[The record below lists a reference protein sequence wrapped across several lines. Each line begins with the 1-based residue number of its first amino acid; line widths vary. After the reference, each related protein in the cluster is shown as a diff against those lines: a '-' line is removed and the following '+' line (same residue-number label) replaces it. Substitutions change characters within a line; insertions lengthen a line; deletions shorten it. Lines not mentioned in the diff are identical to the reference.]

1 MTRRP
6 VRSQCRSVLSF
17 TLTASL
23 LVGSIS
29 HTAFAQTAATAKGTG
44 SEPSDEARKEAASR
58 FERGLDLFDR
68 GNSSAALAEFKRA
81 YELVPSALVLYNI
94 ALVHAAANS
103 PVEALDALDK
113 LIANPGSLSKDGL
126 ARATKLRADQ
136 ALNVAE
142 ITVDI
147 ALEGAVVEVDNVEVA
162 RTPLKGA
169 IRVSGGSHIVGLVAQ
184 GYAPARKQITT
195 PGASKLEVKF
205 DLVPL
210 QGRIGHLAVKSHLPG
225 AEVVVDSQVVGKTPL
240 STSLSIVPGK
250 HTVELRR
257 AGYTTAKQ
265 EVDLGDG
272 ATGEVTLE
280 PVEEA
285 SAVAR
290 DGARVVLEISEP
302 EALVTIDG
310 TARGLYTKSMLLA
323 KGPHTLLVQ
332 RADFE
337 TFEREI
343 VVGDTGT
350 TVKVELVPTPEKR
363 DAHVS
368 SARLHRTLGIVG
380 IGAGAA
386 VAAGS
391 VVFLVVN
398 GGSKSDAQTAYDQ
411 IVKESQ
417 PGSGERCDPKSQQPD
432 DCVPTLESRK
442 KDLDSAKN
450 RDVIGY
456 VGAGIGG
463 ALVVAG
469 IVVLATGGDPHKY
482 DRFDSKASAK
492 NFRIVPTGWFLPGG
506 GGGGGVYGTF

>member
-1 MTRRP
+1 MTFRPARRASL
-6 VRSQCRSVLSF
+6 RLF
-17 TLTASL
+17 ALTLTTTLAAQVPANAWAQSTPKEGAGAS
-23 LVGSIS
+23 
-29 HTAFAQTAATAKGTG
+29 
-44 SEPSDEARKEAASR
+44 EDARKEAASR

-68 GNSSAALAEFKRA
+68 GNPSAALAEFKRA

-94 ALVHAAANS
+94 ALVHAASNA

-113 LIANPGSLSKDGL
+113 LVANPGTLSKEGL
-126 ARATKLRADQ
+126 ARATKLRDEQ
-136 ALNVAE
+136 SLNVAE
-142 ITVDI
+142 ITVEV
-147 ALEGAVVEVDNVEVA
+147 AAEGAVVEVDNVEVA
-162 RTPLKGA
+162 RTPLKA
-169 IRVSGGSHIVGLVAQ
+169 PIRVSGGSHVVGVVAQ

-195 PGASKLEVKF
+195 PGASKMTMKF

-210 QGRIGHLAVKSHLPG
+210 QGRIAHLAVKSRLPG
-225 AEVVVDSQVVGKTPL
+225 ADVVVDSQVVGKTPL

-257 AGYTTAKQ
+257 AGYSTAKQ
-265 EVDLGDG
+265 ELDLGDG

-280 PVEEA
+280 PQEEA
-285 SAVAR
+285 SAIAR
-290 DGARVVLEISEP
+290 EGVRLTLEISEP

-310 TARGLYTKSMLLA
+310 TSRGLYAQSFMLA

-337 TFEREI
+337 PFEREI
-343 VVGDTGT
+343 VVAGSSTN
-350 TVKVELVPTPEKR
+350 VKVDLVPTPEKR
-363 DAHVS
+363 EAYVS
-368 SARLHRTLGIVG
+368 NARLHRTLGIVG

-398 GGSKSDAQTAYDQ
+398 GGSKSDAQAAYDE
-411 IVKESQ
+411 IVKQSIA
-417 PGSGERCDPKSQQPD
+417 GSGERCDPRSQQPD
-432 DCVPTLESRK
+432 DCVPTLDSRK
-442 KDLDSAKN
+442 KDLDAAKS

-482 DRFDSKASAK
+482 DRDGAKANAAK
-492 NFRIVPTGWFLPGG
+492 GGITWTPTGWFSATGG
-506 GGGGGVYGTF
+506 GGGLVGAF